1 MTKDTTQDQPAVDE
15 NKLIAERR
23 EKLNKL
29 REGGQAY
36 PNNFKR
42 DDIAADLHAAY
53 GDKEREWF
61 DENTITASVAGRMM
75 LKRVMGKASFASI
88 QDRSDRIQIYV
99 KRDDLADGVYMDF
112 KSWDIGDHLGAS
124 GRLFKTQKGELS
136 VHVDRIEI
144 LAKALRPRLAVWR
157 AWIMIAII
165 R

>member
-36 PNNFKR
+36 PNHFKR

-99 KRDDLADGVYMDF
+99 KRDDLADGVYICLLYTSPSPRD
-112 KSWDIGDHLGAS
+112 A
-124 GRLFKTQKGELS
+124 TLS
-136 VHVDRIEI
+136 RMPSS
-144 LAKALRPRLAVWR
+144 A
-157 AWIMIAII
+157 
-165 R
+165 